1 MMDVSTLGKIDIQG
15 PDAAL
20 FLDRIYT
27 NAFSTLKVGHSR
39 YGLMCKADGM
49 VLDDGTTTRLADDR
63 FFMTTTTGGAAAVLD
78 WLEEWSQTEWPELE
92 VRFTSVTDQWA
103 ATAIVGP
110 RSRELL
116 ARLAPDLDVS
126 AEAFPF
132 LAVREATVAGL
143 AARVFRISFSGELAY
158 EVNVPSWYG
167 RTLWDR
173 IHAAG
178 RDLGI
183 TPYGTEA
190 MHVLRA
196 EKGYVIVGQE
206 TDGTVTP
213 LDLGLDWMV
222 SKRKW
227 FIGKRSLQRPAMLAP
242 DRRQLVGLL
251 PEDPE
256 ELLPEGAALPAK
268 ANGIGAAGT
277 AGHVTSS
284 YRSAALGRTFAM
296 ALLAG
301 GRAKIGGTAVVDLG
315 GREVRAA
322 ITQPVFYDPENL
334 RRDG

>member
-1 MMDVSTLGKIDIQG
+1 
-15 PDAAL
+15 
-20 FLDRIYT
+20 
-27 NAFSTLKVGHSR
+27 
-39 YGLMCKADGM
+39 
-49 VLDDGTTTRLADDR
+49 
-63 FFMTTTTGGAAAVLD
+63 
-78 WLEEWSQTEWPELE
+78 
-92 VRFTSVTDQWA
+92 
-103 ATAIVGP
+103 VGP

-132 LAVREATVAGL
+132 MTVRPATVAGL
-143 AARVFRISFSGELAY
+143 PARVFRISFSGELAY

-167 RTLWDR
+167 HALWDA
-173 IHAAG
+173 IHTAG
-178 RDLGI
+178 AELAI

-213 LDLGLDWMV
+213 LDLGLDWML

-227 FIGKRSLQRPAMLAP
+227 YIGRRSLQRPAMLAS
-242 DRRQLVGLL
+242 DRRQLIGLL

-256 ELLPEGAALPAK
+256 EWLPEGAALPAR
-268 ANGIGAAGT
+268 ANGAGAAGT

-284 YRSAALGRTFAM
+284 YRSAALRRTFAM
-296 ALLAG
+296 AMLAG
-301 GRAKIGGTAVVDLG
+301 GRERIGGTAVVDVD

-322 ITQPVFYDPENL
+322 ITRPVFYDPENL